1 MYLIKSF
8 TAPTKIVSY
17 VYLTTVIFNSD
28 FFISGKSKFI
38 IEQLSKSANVY
49 VFELIFVNRS
59 LAITQNIKFQAITCY
74 EVLKGFIFKIGN
86 ICRTKY
92 LLK

>member
-1 MYLIKSF
+1 M
-8 TAPTKIVSY
+8 
-17 VYLTTVIFNSD
+17 FNSD

-74 EVLKGFIFKIGN
+74 EVL
-86 ICRTKY
+86 
-92 LLK
+92 